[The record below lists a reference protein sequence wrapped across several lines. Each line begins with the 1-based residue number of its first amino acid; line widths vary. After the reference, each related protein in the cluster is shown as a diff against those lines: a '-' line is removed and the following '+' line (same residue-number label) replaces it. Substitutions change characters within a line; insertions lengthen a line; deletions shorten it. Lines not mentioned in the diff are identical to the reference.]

1 MKTLMGLDMTCE
13 GEWAVEIGM
22 DPISPNA
29 RDLVATVSQP
39 TFTLG
44 RIQATGMGTHVGVRM
59 VNQSP
64 GYARIA
70 NLITHFDFNE
80 SD

>member
-1 MKTLMGLDMTCE
+1 
-13 GEWAVEIGM
+13 M
-22 DPISPNA
+22 DPISPEA
-29 RDLVATVSQP
+29 RDLVATISQP

-59 VNQSP
+59 VNQSS